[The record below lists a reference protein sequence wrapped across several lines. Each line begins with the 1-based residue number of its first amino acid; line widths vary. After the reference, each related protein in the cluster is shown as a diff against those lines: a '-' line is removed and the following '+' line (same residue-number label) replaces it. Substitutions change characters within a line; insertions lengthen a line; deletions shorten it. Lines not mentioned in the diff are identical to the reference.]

1 MGNFIC
7 KKSKVMHQDC
17 NDISRHHNTTIIQPP
32 HIRKN
37 IIDKIEKMHS
47 KK

>member
-32 HIRKN
+32 HIRK
-37 IIDKIEKMHS
+37 I
-47 KK
+47 